1 MYLLIDSKKS
11 IAGVAVTRFNMF
23 SYCSAVKGNQS
34 LASPQGQD
42 WCVES
47 HCPDQI
53 PSGPWETGRY
63 WFPLRSTFSFPSS
76 ILLTLTLFHSGLLEI
91 PLPPAIIERHP
102 SLALSSHFC
111 ETCNSAQD
119 KYKMHLN
126 LSGTSKTTGGQLGGR
141 KHSDRKNVSSL
152 TARDTSAWVYRQY
165 FSAWAVKLNRTVFCY
180 LDKVDTA

>member
-1 MYLLIDSKKS
+1 
-11 IAGVAVTRFNMF
+11 MF

-63 WFPLRSTFSFPSS
+63 WFPLPSTFSFPSS
-76 ILLTLTLFHSGLLEI
+76 IHSFDVDTI
-91 PLPPAIIERHP
+91 PQWAAGNPPHPTSPAIVERLP

-126 LSGTSKTTGGQLGGR
+126 LSGTCKMTGGQLGGR
-141 KHSDRKNVSSL
+141 KHFDRKNVSFL
-152 TARDTSAWVYRQY
+152 TARDTSAWLYRQY
-165 FSAWAVKLNRTVFCY
+165 FSAWAVKLNRTMFCY